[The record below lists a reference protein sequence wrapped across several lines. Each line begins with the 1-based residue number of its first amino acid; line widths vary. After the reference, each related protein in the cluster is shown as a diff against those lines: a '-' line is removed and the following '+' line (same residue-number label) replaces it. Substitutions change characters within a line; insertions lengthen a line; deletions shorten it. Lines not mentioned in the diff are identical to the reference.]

1 MAEKISEEKAK
12 AAGGSGGVSRPLAE
26 LLKEEI
32 ETQGGNSTTMNYCW
46 WCNRDVNGMDIDPE
60 PHKADCWLVRARAA
74 LGSLVSDPPAPQVI
88 PITDDN
94 TANKEFRVVSDPPAW
109 QPINSAPKDG
119 RVLLSYWGKYPQ
131 FIAWIK
137 GEGWRV
143 LMPPA
148 RGIGFSIHGN
158 FAPFTPEYWLSLPAP
173 PVLAPTQ
180 EST

>member
-74 LGSLVSDPPAPQVI
+74 LGSLVSDPH
-88 PITDDN
+88 
-94 TANKEFRVVSDPPAW
+94 AW
-109 QPINSAPKDG
+109 QPSLDSREFYELMQTYRHAPPTRPAQVCEAFEAVK
-119 RVLLSYWGKYPQ
+119 
-131 FIAWIK
+131 AWV
-137 GEGWRV
+137 RLNV
-143 LMPPA
+143 
-148 RGIGFSIHGN
+148 
-158 FAPFTPEYWLSLPAP
+158 PAP
-173 PVLAPTQ
+173 PVLAPTPPDKEKEFRTRVDNGINRHGQ
-180 EST
+180 DLSQPPTGDVTDDRG